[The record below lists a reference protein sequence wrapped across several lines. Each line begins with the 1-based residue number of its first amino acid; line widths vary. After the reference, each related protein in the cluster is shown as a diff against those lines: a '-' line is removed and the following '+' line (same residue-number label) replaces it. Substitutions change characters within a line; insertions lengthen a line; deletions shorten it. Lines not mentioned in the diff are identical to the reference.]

1 VPVPRGRSGGFYTGA
16 ADRTLA
22 RDRVGF
28 SPARYSP
35 MGAAARGPRVKSATP
50 VTSPVSSGS
59 GLLRFRASRPAP
71 GDAGTGAAGGSGA
84 VHAERVTNDGKVQPC
99 RPYRYDSVRC
109 HRKHSEDDPLLGQP
123 ITPSKRARQP
133 EPAKRKGHLPA
144 GCPRKSR
151 SFPHQTPYGDSGDSS
166 RPVEASRLRCAF
178 GHARH
183 LMIRSY
189 RRARAWL
196 IEASVGPHVEGGRC
210 R

>member
-133 EPAKRKGHLPA
+133 EPAKRKGHLPSRAVPENHARFRTRHHMGTA
-144 GCPRKSR
+144 GTAPGRSR
-151 SFPHQTPYGDSGDSS
+151 HH
-166 RPVEASRLRCAF
+166 AF
-178 GHARH
+178 GAR
-183 LMIRSY
+183 SAT
-189 RRARAWL
+189 RAT
-196 IEASVGPHVEGGRC
+196 S
-210 R
+210 